1 MSKRMVDLN
10 KAVDRKK
17 IYTLSEAIE
26 VIKANAKAK
35 FDETVDVS
43 VNLDIDAKK
52 TDQNIRG
59 SLALPHGTG
68 RSCRIA
74 VVATESK
81 AAEAKKAGA
90 DIVGGEDLI
99 EKITKGE
106 IDFDACIA
114 TPDLM
119 SKMSKAARVLG
130 PRGLMPN
137 PKLGTVTNDVAAMVE
152 SLKKGRVNF
161 KNEKAGVVHVPVGK
175 ASFSA
180 KHLQENVEAFFAELK
195 TTKPSSVKGTF
206 IKNMFISSTQGVS
219 LMFQAN

>member
-1 MSKRMVDLN
+1 MSKRMVELN
-10 KAVDRKK
+10 KTVDLKK
-17 IYTLSEAIE
+17 VYTLSEALE
-26 VIKANAKAK
+26 VIKLNAKAK
-35 FDETVDVS
+35 FNETVDVS
-43 VNLDIDAKK
+43 INLDIDAKK

-68 RSCRIA
+68 RTCRVA
-74 VVATESK
+74 VVASEAK
-81 AAEAKKAGA
+81 AAEGKKAGA

-106 IDFDACIA
+106 VDFDACIA

-119 SKMSKAARVLG
+119 AKMSKAARVLG
-130 PRGLMPN
+130 PCGLMPN

-152 SLKKGRVNF
+152 SLKKGRINF

-175 ASFSA
+175 ASFSV
-180 KHLQENVEAFFAELK
+180 KQLQENIEAFLSELK
-195 TTKPSSVKGTF
+195 NVKPSSVKGTY

>member
-10 KAVDRKK
+10 KAVDQKK
-17 IYTLSEAIE
+17 IYTLSEALE

-35 FDETVDVS
+35 FDETIDVS
-43 VNLDIDAKK
+43 VNLEIDAKK

-68 RSCRIA
+68 RTCRVA
-74 VVATESK
+74 VVAGDDK

-90 DIVGGEDLI
+90 EIVGGEDLI

-106 IDFDACIA
+106 INFDACIA

-119 SKMSKAARVLG
+119 AKMSKAARVLG

-137 PKLGTVTNDVAAMVE
+137 PKLGTVTNDVAAMVQ

-161 KNEKAGVVHVPVGK
+161 KNEKAGVVHAPVGK
-175 ASFSA
+175 ASFSV
-180 KHLQENVEAFFAELK
+180 KQLQENIEAFLAELK
-195 TTKPSSVKGTF
+195 NAKPTTVKGTY
-206 IKNMFISSTQGVS
+206 IKEMFISSTQGVS

>member
-10 KAVDRKK
+10 KAIDRKK
-17 IYTLSEAIE
+17 QYTLSEALE

-35 FDETVDVS
+35 FDETIDVS
-43 VNLDIDAKK
+43 VNLEIDAKK

-59 SLALPHGTG
+59 SLALPHGSG
-68 RSCRIA
+68 RACRVA
-74 VVATESK
+74 VVASDDK

-90 DIVGGEDLI
+90 EIVGGEDLI

-119 SKMSKAARVLG
+119 AKMSKAARVLG

-137 PKLGTVTNDVAAMVE
+137 PKLGTVTNDVAAMVQ

-175 ASFSA
+175 ASFSV
-180 KHLQENVEAFFAELK
+180 KQLQENIEAFLAELK
-195 TTKPSSVKGTF
+195 NAKPSTVKGAF
-206 IKNMFISSTQGVS
+206 IKEMFISSTQGVS

>member
-1 MSKRMVDLN
+1 MENLN

-17 IYTLSEAIE
+17 VYDLPEAIDI
-26 VIKANAKAK
+26 IKANAKAK
-35 FDETVDVS
+35 FDETIDIS

-52 TDQNIRG
+52 TDQGIRG

-68 RSCRIA
+68 RTCRVA
-74 VVATESK
+74 VVASEDKT
-81 AAEAKKAGA
+81 AEAKKAGA
-90 DIVGGEDLI
+90 DVVGGEDLI
-99 EKITKGE
+99 EKIAKGE
-106 IDFDACIA
+106 VDFDACIA

-119 SKMSKAARVLG
+119 PKMSKAARVLG

-137 PKLGTVTNDVAAMVE
+137 PKLGTVTADIATMVQ
-152 SLKKGRVNF
+152 SLKKGRINF

-180 KHLQENVEAFFAELK
+180 KDLKENIEAFLTELK
-195 TTKPSSVKGTF
+195 NSKPSTVKGTY

-219 LMFQAN
+219 LMFHAN